1 MKIVFVHSFVFP
13 SRGGNLNMR
22 QLLNPIFYSREVRH
36 PDSKRQRCSRQR
48 TLERSRARKLK
59 SMEVPRSL
67 IAPPELYR
75 YDYEIQDW
83 RTF

>member
-1 MKIVFVHSFVFP
+1 MQVVSVHGFVFP

-22 QLLNPIFYSREVRH
+22 QLLNPIFYSRDVRH

-59 SMEVPRSL
+59 RTL
-67 IAPPELYR
+67 IAPPEFYR
-75 YDYEIQDW
+75 YDIQDW